1 MNTHLSENRNL
12 YKVFLSVVKYI
23 PTIVAI
29 IHVIASILHY
39 FKIATTWLACF
50 GGTSIIF
57 IVLLYI
63 ISYVFKF
70 CYLYRVP
77 LWYITV
83 MMFLNIFRSIG
94 ILSLEVLVLYR
105 IYASVFG
112 FFLVVFIIYMYKNRK
127 NPKVDPIKQL
137 CENYVDCSC

>member
-1 MNTHLSENRNL
+1 MNTNLIENKNL
-12 YKVFLSVVKYI
+12 YKLFLSVIKYN
-23 PTIVAI
+23 PMIVAI
-29 IHVIASILHY
+29 IHTLALIFHYFGIQAVLLSCIGGISIL
-39 FKIATTWLACF
+39 F
-50 GGTSIIF
+50 II
-57 IVLLYI
+57 ILYL

-77 LWYITV
+77 LWYLSVI
-83 MMFLNIFRSIG
+83 LIINILRNSG
-94 ILSLEVLVLYR
+94 ILSLKLLGLYR
-105 IYASVFG
+105 LYAIVFG

>member
-1 MNTHLSENRNL
+1 MNTQIFKNKNL
-12 YKVFLSVVKYI
+12 YKIFLSVVKYTPI
-23 PTIVAI
+23 IIAI
-29 IHVIASILHY
+29 MNVIASIVHY
-39 FKIATTWLACF
+39 FGITSNLLACF

-57 IVLLYI
+57 IILLYI

-83 MMFLNIFRSIG
+83 MMVLNIFRSIG
-94 ILSLEVLVLYR
+94 ILSLEVVLLYR
-105 IYASVFG
+105 IYAIVFG

-137 CENYVDCSC
+137 CENYIDCSC